1 MTLAVMCL
9 EILASIAPDAKGRI
23 SAERLSQ
30 LSGLVVSSRKVGGLP
45 SLHFAVT
52 GGCSC
57 EFLSDDAEFE
67 SETWVLSPEHL
78 ASLSQAVL
86 ALSKECKK
94 FSFVAQWLTGERP
107 RRTERVSGSV
117 LAKLVAE
124 NQVGNNV
131 LYVVG

>member
-1 MTLAVMCL
+1 MCL
-9 EILASIAPDAKGRI
+9 EVLASIAPDAKGRI

-30 LSGLVVSSRKVGGLP
+30 LTGLVVSSRKVGGLP

-57 EFLSDDAEFE
+57 EFLSDNAEFE

-78 ASLSQAVL
+78 TALSQAVL

-94 FSFVAQWLTGERP
+94 FSFVAHWLNGERP
-107 RRTERVSGSV
+107 RRTERISGSA

-124 NQVGNNV
+124 NKVGNNV
-131 LYVVG
+131 LYVAG